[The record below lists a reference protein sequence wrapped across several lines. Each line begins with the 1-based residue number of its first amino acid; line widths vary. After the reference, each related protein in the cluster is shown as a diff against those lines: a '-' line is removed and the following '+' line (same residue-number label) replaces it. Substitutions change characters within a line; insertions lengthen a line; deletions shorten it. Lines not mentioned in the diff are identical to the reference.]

1 MSRVDKTSLWRLYSS
16 IVQYTTVSGVSRL
29 QSEYRVA
36 TFRFWRHRKI
46 VVLSFFIIREP
57 GYLCIHFDDSPP
69 VFGTAYWRVSLN
81 ICHLKN
87 DLYPRIGIGRTPTH
101 GPVKQDKDS
110 LQGRKKIL
118 HLDEPNSTTVIP
130 RRNQPSRFV
139 LNVLIVNRPQSSP
152 IVPNRPQ
159 SSLISGYIH
168 IRRITEWFPFLKI
181 PAVNGNITNWVQGLG
196 NI

>member
-1 MSRVDKTSLWRLYSS
+1 MVFYS

-69 VFGTAYWRVSLN
+69 VFGTAYWRVSLD

-87 DLYPRIGIGRTPTH
+87 DLFLRTGIWRTPTP

-110 LQGRKKIL
+110 LRGRKKIL
-118 HLDEPNSTTVIP
+118 HPDEPSSTTVIP
-130 RRNQPSRFV
+130 RRNQPSRYV
-139 LNVLIVNRPQSSP
+139 RIVLIVLIVLNRPQSSP
-152 IVPNRPQ
+152 I
-159 SSLISGYIH
+159 SGR
-168 IRRITEWFPFLKI
+168 IRVGRIT
-181 PAVNGNITNWVQGLG
+181 G
-196 NI
+196 